1 LGRFEG
7 SSLQCRRGGRVVFDG
22 LDFTLEAGGLLL
34 LTGRNGAGKSSLLRL
49 MAGLL
54 PPASG
59 TLSWDGEPVAEDAEA
74 HRARLRYVGH
84 LDALKPALTA
94 AENLSFWAG
103 LSGTAQDGVA
113 LAALDAIGLKALAD
127 LPARFLSAGQKRRV
141 NLARLALAPAG
152 LWLLDEPATALDAE
166 TTERLRALIARH
178 RDGGGMAV
186 ISTHGDL
193 GLPGAR
199 TLDLG
204 AFQVKAAA

>member
-1 LGRFEG
+1 MHRFEG
-7 SSLQCRRGGRVVFDG
+7 ISLQCRRGGRVVFEG
-22 LDFTLEAGGLLL
+22 LDFALEAGGLLL

-54 PPASG
+54 APAAGS
-59 TLSWDGEPVAEDAEA
+59 LAWDGRPVAEDAEA

-94 AENLSFWAG
+94 AENLSFWADLWG
-103 LSGTAQDGVA
+103 GGDP
-113 LAALDAIGLKALAD
+113 LAALDAFGLKGLAD
-127 LPARFLSAGQKRRV
+127 QPARFLSAGQKRRA
-141 NLARLALAPAG
+141 NLARLALAPAD

-193 GLPGAR
+193 GLPAAR
-199 TLDLG
+199 SLELG
-204 AFQVKAAA
+204 AFQARSAA